1 MVEDGMVRK
10 GVYVKWGDPGVGK
23 RGPGE
28 SEPP

>member
-1 MVEDGMVRK
+1 MGEDGMVRK
-10 GVYVKWGDPGVGK
+10 GVYVKWGDPEAGK